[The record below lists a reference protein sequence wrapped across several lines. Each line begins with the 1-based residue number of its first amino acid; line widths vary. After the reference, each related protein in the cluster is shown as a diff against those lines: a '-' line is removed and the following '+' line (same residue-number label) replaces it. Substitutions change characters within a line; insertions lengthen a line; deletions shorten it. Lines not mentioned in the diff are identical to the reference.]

1 MATKGDVDLVIR
13 ARNEAGKALEAVTKA
28 LNELADQQADI
39 SASSEKAGSALANFA
54 KVAATV
60 GNAYNKIATDA
71 DKAAQSVARQEKNL
85 AETQAAYQALVA
97 QLEAATRVQA
107 RLRRESEQEGADK
120 QKLSAQLKLVGKAYA
135 DLEAQVQ
142 RTARRVAQQEAA
154 YRQSFYALQQITGS
168 ADQAKAALDRV
179 REAQDRAAKSAAD
192 SAAKEAQLAA
202 QQERLAQ
209 VAARRSALELRRSMM
224 EAAASS
230 QTAWRDAQEGIRRLA
245 HEIGKAGAQ
254 TSEQVAKMTA
264 LANTARANKQ
274 AYSEIRVA
282 IEQYTRV
289 LRDQSATQQQV
300 AAAQD
305 QAKAALD
312 RVREAQ
318 DRAAKSAADAAAK
331 EAQLGAQQERLA
343 QVAARRSALEL
354 RRSMLEAASASQG
367 AWRDAQ
373 EGIRRLSQEMSQ
385 AGSQTSEQVA
395 QMAALANAARANK
408 QAYNEIRVA
417 IEQYTRV
424 LRDQSATQQQVAA
437 AQERAR
443 AALAGVRNAM
453 TGIASSARS
462 TANEQNNL
470 ANSSRKAADATTQLD
485 RSLRSLFANS
495 RRSLSLYQRLRGQ
508 VLSLTSSY
516 IGLYGAINGV
526 NRAIQA
532 SMTMQAV
539 ESRLNVVTGGNV
551 AETAAEMEWVKA
563 EAYRLG
569 FSIETLAGEWSKFAV
584 SAQASNFTMA
594 ETRKIFTSVAE
605 AGRVLKLNS
614 QQVER
619 AFVAITQM
627 MSKGTIQMEELRQ
640 QLGEHIPGAFALMV
654 EAMDVSGAEL
664 SRMMEQGQLTSDA
677 LLKFADVLDKRFG
690 SQLEKSLQMTQAEMG
705 RFQTA
710 VMLALND
717 IANSGVIDEFTNALR
732 RLTEMLRSA
741 EAQVWFDRI
750 GAAIGGV
757 IRALMS
763 LLENLDLILAA
774 LTALGVARG
783 VGYVLDLKKAFSNAI
798 LEIRTARTAAV
809 GLRTVLAGIGGPIGL
824 GISLLAGAFA
834 FLATR
839 VNEAEKSMHSA
850 ADAVGR
856 ITNAYRKGAKSA
868 EEWTKALQGMSELE
882 LERDLRNLRRKL
894 ERELRD
900 IYQPFSRRFMAR
912 VRASDSPLK
921 DVYEELVQIA
931 EKASIG
937 RMSVADFK
945 KRLDEIAK
953 THPRFRDIA
962 LRMQES
968 ANEAQKTE
976 EALRKLEASIRLMRG
991 EASEADR
998 DLLGLPKALD
1008 DTTKSAE
1015 RGASVLE
1022 KYTEA
1027 MDELRK
1033 MVPRLRRELELEAN
1047 LAKVTSNLQKALDEV
1062 GQREARGE
1070 LTPAQAAQLRQEAMD
1085 IASQATRELKRG
1097 FDEAIIREFSQTR
1110 GDALLKS
1117 VNLLK
1122 QFEGFR
1128 PTAYWDV
1135 NAYRVGYGSDTVTL
1149 DDGSIRKV
1157 TQGMKVSQEDALRD
1171 LVRRVGEFQNIV
1183 KGQIGSDR
1191 WSLFTP
1197 EQQAALTSIAYNYGS
1212 LPKRIVE
1219 AVKYGTS
1226 EEIAAAVRSLRGDN
1240 GGINAKLREME
1251 AQILA
1256 EPNPRLEQDRL
1267 AAVEK
1272 VTSELQKQLDLVGKT
1287 ELQKRIIEALDKA
1300 GVKLESEK
1308 GREIAQQVTKLYEA
1322 EQAAKAHETAEKR
1335 VNDLLA
1341 LRKEIQEQIEFQ
1353 RSRGNT
1359 EAILQLEQQLA
1370 SVDERLQE
1378 AIDSAIKFWQAM
1390 GGPEAELALAR
1401 LDNLRNTISDVT
1413 TRTIEAQDVANA
1425 FTNAA
1430 VQGFDRAAQ
1439 AIAGWIDGTLS
1450 GKEALKQLRNVFLQF
1465 AADFLRQ
1472 LSHMI
1477 MQAIIF
1483 NMVSGFLGGAGAP
1496 MMRGLRALVAH
1507 TGGIVQEGR
1516 TSRLVSPAWFTNA
1529 VRYHSGGIA
1538 GLAPDEVPAILRRGE
1553 EVLTKDDPRHRANG
1567 GGQGVGVRII
1577 NVIDPEM
1584 AADYLNSAAGEKT
1597 ILNVL
1602 SRNSSAVRELLR

>member
-60 GNAYNKIATDA
+60 GNAYNKITTDA
-71 DKAAQSVARQEKNL
+71 DKAAQSIARQEKNL

-142 RTARRVAQQEAA
+142 RTAQRVAQQEAA
-154 YRQSFYALQQITGS
+154 YRQSFYALQEITGS

-192 SAAKEAQLAA
+192 AAAKEAQLAA

-224 EAAASS
+224 EAATSS

-245 HEIGKAGAQ
+245 QEIGKAGAQ
-254 TSEQVAKMTA
+254 TSEQVAKMAA

-274 AYSEIRVA
+274 AYS
-282 IEQYTRV
+282 
-289 LRDQSATQQQV
+289 
-300 AAAQD
+300 
-305 QAKAALD
+305 
-312 RVREAQ
+312 
-318 DRAAKSAADAAAK
+318 
-331 EAQLGAQQERLA
+331 
-343 QVAARRSALEL
+343 
-354 RRSMLEAASASQG
+354 
-367 AWRDAQ
+367 
-373 EGIRRLSQEMSQ
+373 
-385 AGSQTSEQVA
+385 
-395 QMAALANAARANK
+395 
-408 QAYNEIRVA
+408 EIRVA

-485 RSLRSLFANS
+485 RSLQSLFANS

-516 IGLYGAINGV
+516 VGLYGAINGV
-526 NRAIQA
+526 NQAIQA
-532 SMTMQAV
+532 SMAMQAV
-539 ESRLNVVTGGNV
+539 ESRLNVVTGGN
-551 AETAAEMEWVKA
+551 AGETAAQMEWVKSEA
-563 EAYRLG
+563 ERLG

-640 QLGEHIPGAFALMV
+640 QLGEHIPGAFALMA
-654 EAMDVSGAEL
+654 EAVGVSGAEL
-664 SRMMEQGQLTSDA
+664 TKMMEQGELTSDA

-690 SQLEKSLQMTQAEMG
+690 SQLEKSLQLTQAEMG

-710 VMLALND
+710 LTLALND
-717 IANSGVIDEFTNALR
+717 IANAGIIDEFTNALR
-732 RLTEMLRSA
+732 QLTEMLRSA

-750 GAAIGGV
+750 GAAVGGV

-774 LTALGVARG
+774 LTALGTARG
-783 VGYVLDLKKAFSNAI
+783 VGYVYALRKAFRDAI
-798 LEIRTARTAAV
+798 LEIRTATTAAA
-809 GLRTVLAGIGGPIGL
+809 GLRTVLGGIGGPAGL
-824 GISLLAGAFA
+824 AISLLAGAFA
-834 FLATR
+834 FLSTR
-839 VNEAEKSMHSA
+839 VSEAEKSMHSA
-850 ADAVGR
+850 AEAVGR
-856 ITNAYRKGAKSA
+856 ITNAYREGTKSA

-882 LERDLRNLRRKL
+882 LDRDLRNLRRKL
-894 ERELRD
+894 EDELRD
-900 IYQPFSRRFMAR
+900 IVQPFGRSFMTRA
-912 VRASDSPLK
+912 RASDSPLK
-921 DVYEELVQIA
+921 DVFEEINGLVEQARNGKIPLA
-931 EKASIG
+931 E
-937 RMSVADFK
+937 FK
-945 KRLDEIAK
+945 KRLDEIAQ
-953 THPRFRDIA
+953 THPQFRDLA
-962 LRMQES
+962 LRLQES
-968 ANEAQKTE
+968 TAEAQKTE
-976 EALRKLEASIRLMRG
+976 DALRKLEASIRLMRG
-991 EASEADR
+991 EATEADR

-1008 DTTKSAE
+1008 DTADAAE
-1015 RGASVLE
+1015 RGASALE
-1022 KYTEA
+1022 KYTKA

-1033 MVPRLRRELELEAN
+1033 MVPRLKKELEFQTN
-1047 LAKVTSNLQKALDEV
+1047 LAKVTSNLQEALDAI

-1085 IASQATRELKRG
+1085 IASQATQELKRG

-1117 VNLLK
+1117 VNLLR

-1149 DDGSIRKV
+1149 DDGSIQKV
-1157 TQGMKVSQEDALRD
+1157 TQGMKVSQEEALRD
-1171 LVRRVGEFQNIV
+1171 LVRRVGEFQDII
-1183 KGQIGSDR
+1183 KRQIGSDR
-1191 WSLFTP
+1191 WSTFTP
-1197 EQQAALTSIAYNYGS
+1197 DQQAALTSIAYNYGS
-1212 LPKRIVE
+1212 LPKRIID

-1226 EEIAAAVRSLRGDN
+1226 EEIAKAVRGLRGDN
-1240 GGINAKLREME
+1240 GGINAKRREAE
-1251 AQILA
+1251 AQIL
-1256 EPNPRLEQDRL
+1256 ERGNPRLEQDRL
-1267 AAVEK
+1267 AAVER

-1300 GVKLESEK
+1300 GVKAESEK

-1359 EAILQLEQQLA
+1359 EAIPQLEQQLA
-1370 SVDERLQE
+1370 GVNERLQE
-1378 AIDSAIKFWQAM
+1378 AIDNAIKFWQAL
-1390 GGPEAELALAR
+1390 GGPDAELAIAR
-1401 LDNLRNTISDVT
+1401 LTNVRNTITDVT
-1413 TRTIEAQDVANA
+1413 ARTIEAQDVANA

-1450 GKEALKQLRNVFLQF
+1450 GKEALEQLRDAFLQF

-1472 LSHMI
+1472 LGQMI

-1483 NMVSGFLGGAGAP
+1483 NMVSSFFGGSGAP
-1496 MMRGLRALVAH
+1496 MMNGLRGLVAH
-1507 TGGIVQEGR
+1507 TGGIAQEGR

-1538 GLAPDEVPAILRRGE
+1538 GLAPNEVPAILERGE
-1553 EVLTKDDPRHRANG
+1553 EVLTRDDPRHIMNG
-1567 GGQGVGVRII
+1567 G
-1577 NVIDPEM
+1577 
-1584 AADYLNSAAGEKT
+1584 AAGGQMNVKIVNTIDAGDFVSQGLNTEVGQQS
-1597 ILNVL
+1597 ILNYI
-1602 SRNSSAVRELLR
+1602 SANSSAVKGALGLA

>member
-13 ARNEAGKALEAVTKA
+13 ARNEAGKALEAITKA
-28 LNELADQQADI
+28 LNELTEQQADI

-60 GNAYNKIATDA
+60 GNAYNKITTDA
-71 DKAAQSVARQEKNL
+71 DKAAQSIARQEKNL

-97 QLEAATRVQA
+97 QLEAAARVQA
-107 RLRRESEQEGADK
+107 RLRRQSEQEGADK
-120 QKLSAQLKLVGKAYA
+120 QALNAQLKLVNKAYA

-142 RTARRVAQQEAA
+142 RTAQRITQQEAA
-154 YRQSFYALQQITGS
+154 YRQSFYALQEITGS

-179 REAQDRAAKSAAD
+179 REAQDRAAKSAAEA
-192 SAAKEAQLAA
+192 AAKEAQLAA
-202 QQERLAQ
+202 QQNMVAQ
-209 VAARRSALELRRSMM
+209 M
-224 EAAASS
+224 
-230 QTAWRDAQEGIRRLA
+230 
-245 HEIGKAGAQ
+245 
-254 TSEQVAKMTA
+254 
-264 LANTARANKQ
+264 
-274 AYSEIRVA
+274 
-282 IEQYTRV
+282 
-289 LRDQSATQQQV
+289 
-300 AAAQD
+300 
-305 QAKAALD
+305 
-312 RVREAQ
+312 
-318 DRAAKSAADAAAK
+318 
-331 EAQLGAQQERLA
+331 
-343 QVAARRSALEL
+343 AARRSALEL

-443 AALAGVRNAM
+443 AALSAARNMM
-453 TGIASSARS
+453 TNIASTARQA
-462 TANEQNNL
+462 ANEQNNF
-470 ANSSRKAADATTQLD
+470 ANASRKTAEATNQLD
-485 RSLRSLFANS
+485 RSLQSLFANS

-516 IGLYGAINGV
+516 VGLYGAINGV
-526 NRAIQA
+526 NQAIQA
-532 SMTMQAV
+532 SMAMQSV
-539 ESRLNVVTGGNV
+539 ESRLNVVTGGNT
-551 AETAAEMEWVKA
+551 AETAAQMEWVKA
-563 EAYRLG
+563 EAERLG

-640 QLGEHIPGAFALMV
+640 QLGEHIPGAFALMA
-654 EAMDVSGAEL
+654 EAMGVSGAEL
-664 SRMMEQGQLTSDA
+664 SKMMEQGQLTSDA

-710 VMLALND
+710 VTLALND

-732 RLTEMLRSA
+732 RLTEILRSA

-774 LTALGVARG
+774 LTALGTARG
-783 VGYVLDLKKAFSNAI
+783 VGYVHALGKAFAKTV
-798 LEIRTARTAAV
+798 LDIRAATTAAA
-809 GLRTVLAGIGGPIGL
+809 GLRTVLVGIGGPIGL

-856 ITNAYRKGAKSA
+856 ITNAYREGAKSA

-882 LERDLRNLRRKL
+882 LERDLRNLRKKL
-894 ERELRD
+894 ESELRD
-900 IYQPFSRRFMAR
+900 IFQPFSRSFMTR

-921 DVYEELVQIA
+921 DVFEELTQLA
-931 EKASIG
+931 EKARSG
-937 RMSVADFK
+937 QMPLADFK
-945 KRLDEIAK
+945 KRLDEIAE
-953 THPRFRDIA
+953 TYPQFRDLA
-962 LRMQES
+962 LHMQES

-1008 DTTKSAE
+1008 DTTEAAE
-1015 RGASVLE
+1015 RGASALE
-1022 KYTEA
+1022 KYTKA

-1033 MVPRLRRELELEAN
+1033 MVPRLKRELELEAN
-1047 LAKVTSNLQKALDEV
+1047 LAKVTSNLQEAFDAIA
-1062 GQREARGE
+1062 QREARGE
-1070 LTPAQAAQLRQEAMD
+1070 LTPAQAEQLRQEAMD

-1097 FDEAIIREFSQTR
+1097 FDEAIIREFSQTS

-1191 WSLFTP
+1191 WSVFTP

-1240 GGINAKLREME
+1240 GGINAKRRETE

-1256 EPNPRLEQDRL
+1256 GPNPRLEQERL
-1267 AAVEK
+1267 SAVEK

-1300 GVKLESEK
+1300 GVKAESEK
-1308 GREIAQQVTKLYEA
+1308 GREIAEQVTKLYEA

-1353 RSRGNT
+1353 RSQGNT
-1359 EAILQLEQQLA
+1359 EAIPQLEQQLA
-1370 SVDERLQE
+1370 SVNERLQE

-1401 LDNLRNTISDVT
+1401 LNNVRNTISDVT

-1430 VQGFDRAAQ
+1430 VQGFENAAQ

-1450 GKEALKQLRNVFLQF
+1450 GKEALEGLRDAFLQF

-1472 LSHMI
+1472 IAQMI

-1483 NMVSGFLGGAGAP
+1483 NMVSSFLRGMGMPVMGGIQG
-1496 MMRGLRALVAH
+1496 LVAH
-1507 TGGIVQEGR
+1507 TGGLVQGGR
-1516 TSRLVSPAWFTNA
+1516 TSRLVSPAWFSNA
-1529 VRYHSGGIA
+1529 MRYHSGGIA
-1538 GLAPDEVPAILRRGE
+1538 GLAPNEVPAILERGE
-1553 EVLTKDDPRHRANG
+1553 EVLTRDDPRHVMNG
-1567 GGQGVGVRII
+1567 GGKSQPV
-1577 NVIDPEM
+1577 NVKVVNTFDAESVLTE
-1584 AADYLNSAAGEKT
+1584 ALSGRDGEQA
-1597 ILNVL
+1597 ILNFV
-1602 SRNSSAVRELLR
+1602 RANSGAVRSALGV

>member
-1 MATKGDVDLVIR
+1 VATKGDVDLVIR
-13 ARNEAGKALEAVTKA
+13 ARNEAGKALEAITKA
-28 LNELADQQADI
+28 LNELTEQQADI

-60 GNAYNKIATDA
+60 GNAYNKITTDA
-71 DKAAQSVARQEKNL
+71 DKAAQSIARQEKNL

-97 QLEAATRVQA
+97 QLEAAARVQA
-107 RLRRESEQEGADK
+107 RLRRQSEQEGADK
-120 QKLSAQLKLVGKAYA
+120 QALNAQLKLVNKAYA

-142 RTARRVAQQEAA
+142 RTAQRITQQEAA
-154 YRQSFYALQQITGS
+154 YRQSFYALQEITGS

-179 REAQDRAAKSAAD
+179 REAQDRAAKSAAEA
-192 SAAKEAQLAA
+192 AAKEAQLAA
-202 QQERLAQ
+202 QQNMVAQ
-209 VAARRSALELRRSMM
+209 M
-224 EAAASS
+224 
-230 QTAWRDAQEGIRRLA
+230 
-245 HEIGKAGAQ
+245 
-254 TSEQVAKMTA
+254 
-264 LANTARANKQ
+264 
-274 AYSEIRVA
+274 
-282 IEQYTRV
+282 
-289 LRDQSATQQQV
+289 
-300 AAAQD
+300 
-305 QAKAALD
+305 
-312 RVREAQ
+312 
-318 DRAAKSAADAAAK
+318 
-331 EAQLGAQQERLA
+331 
-343 QVAARRSALEL
+343 AARRSALEL

-443 AALAGVRNAM
+443 AALSAARNMM
-453 TGIASSARS
+453 TNIASTARQA
-462 TANEQNNL
+462 ANEQNNF
-470 ANSSRKAADATTQLD
+470 ANASRKTAEATNQLD
-485 RSLRSLFANS
+485 RSLQSLFANS

-516 IGLYGAINGV
+516 VGLYGAINGV
-526 NRAIQA
+526 NQAIQA
-532 SMTMQAV
+532 SMAMQSV
-539 ESRLNVVTGGNV
+539 ESRLNVVTGGNT
-551 AETAAEMEWVKA
+551 AETAAQMEWVKA
-563 EAYRLG
+563 EAERLG

-640 QLGEHIPGAFALMV
+640 QLGEHIPGAFALMA
-654 EAMDVSGAEL
+654 EAMGVSGAEL
-664 SRMMEQGQLTSDA
+664 SKMMEQGQLTSDA

-710 VMLALND
+710 VTLALND

-732 RLTEMLRSA
+732 RLTEILRSA

-774 LTALGVARG
+774 LTALGTARG
-783 VGYVLDLKKAFSNAI
+783 VGYVHALGKAFAKTV
-798 LEIRTARTAAV
+798 LDIRAATTAAA
-809 GLRTVLAGIGGPIGL
+809 GLRTVLVGIGGPIGL

-856 ITNAYRKGAKSA
+856 ITNAYREGAKSA

-882 LERDLRNLRRKL
+882 LERDLRNLRKKL
-894 ERELRD
+894 ESELRD
-900 IYQPFSRRFMAR
+900 IFQPFSRSFMTR

-921 DVYEELVQIA
+921 DVFEELTQLA
-931 EKASIG
+931 EKARSG
-937 RMSVADFK
+937 QMPLADFK
-945 KRLDEIAK
+945 KRLDEIAE
-953 THPRFRDIA
+953 TYPQFRDLA
-962 LRMQES
+962 LHMQES

-1008 DTTKSAE
+1008 DTTEAAE
-1015 RGASVLE
+1015 RGASALE
-1022 KYTEA
+1022 KYTKA

-1033 MVPRLRRELELEAN
+1033 MVPRLKRELELEAN
-1047 LAKVTSNLQKALDEV
+1047 LAKVTSNLQEAFDAIA
-1062 GQREARGE
+1062 QREARGE
-1070 LTPAQAAQLRQEAMD
+1070 LTPAQAEQLRQEAMD

-1097 FDEAIIREFSQTR
+1097 FDEAIIREFSQTS

-1191 WSLFTP
+1191 WSVFTP

-1240 GGINAKLREME
+1240 GGINAKRRETE

-1256 EPNPRLEQDRL
+1256 GPNPRLEQERL
-1267 AAVEK
+1267 SAVEK

-1300 GVKLESEK
+1300 GVKAESEK
-1308 GREIAQQVTKLYEA
+1308 GREIAEQVTKLYEA

-1353 RSRGNT
+1353 RSQGNT
-1359 EAILQLEQQLA
+1359 EAIPQLEQQLA
-1370 SVDERLQE
+1370 SVNERLQE

-1401 LDNLRNTISDVT
+1401 LNNVRNTISDVT

-1430 VQGFDRAAQ
+1430 VQGFENAAQ

-1450 GKEALKQLRNVFLQF
+1450 GKEALEGLRDAFLQF

-1472 LSHMI
+1472 IAQMI

-1483 NMVSGFLGGAGAP
+1483 NMVSSFLRGMGMPVMGGIQG
-1496 MMRGLRALVAH
+1496 LVAH
-1507 TGGIVQEGR
+1507 TGGLVQGGR
-1516 TSRLVSPAWFTNA
+1516 TSRLVSPAWFSNA
-1529 VRYHSGGIA
+1529 MRYHSGGIA
-1538 GLAPDEVPAILRRGE
+1538 GLAPNEVPAILERGE
-1553 EVLTKDDPRHRANG
+1553 EVLTRDDPRHVMNG
-1567 GGQGVGVRII
+1567 GGKSQPV
-1577 NVIDPEM
+1577 NVKVVNTFDAESVLTE
-1584 AADYLNSAAGEKT
+1584 ALSGRDGEQA
-1597 ILNVL
+1597 ILNFV
-1602 SRNSSAVRELLR
+1602 RANSGAVRSALGV